1 MIVLFGCTEMTE
13 TPLSAIPETNE
24 NVSAAASETNEKRS
38 VIYPVP
44 ACYGE
49 SEQVTATL
57 NGQKLPVIRCHEEYD
72 YCSFAFRGESTLT
85 IDAGEDVR
93 SVSVS
98 PLAKEI
104 PFEKNGKT
112 VTITMTQPEYLIVR
126 INNKREIVIAA
137 DPLEENPPSPSGEG
151 IWNVAA
157 LGADGTAQTS
167 ATAVIQQAIDAAST
181 AGGGTVYV
189 PAGVYSIGNLQLKS
203 NVHLYLEAG
212 AVLRADRTD
221 EFKLFATYQHS
232 SGTTFSTTYVLY
244 TEPGCE
250 NITIDGRGTI
260 DCLGFQY
267 FQQKSWYNAA
277 FVPNKCDNLKLD
289 GIIIRDT
296 GFWGTVI
303 TYCRDVS
310 VTNTK
315 HFNKPTTI
323 GGNDS
328 IDIVG
333 SQNVLVRRT
342 VALSRDDPYS
352 IKTYVTHSM
361 FEGIGRPAENIVFE
375 DCFAWTRCAAFKLG
389 WGISMGMSDIVFRDC
404 YAYSCNIG
412 LAVTHFGG
420 SAPVRNV
427 TFENI
432 DIESFKLADSRWLLA
447 AISTYQPSA
456 KRSEWGSVSDLTFRN
471 INVRGQW
478 NTSNLLAGHDKYTCI
493 SNVQFSN
500 ITLLGESCTTLE
512 EMDVESNEFTKNVT
526 ISADT

>member
-1 MIVLFGCTEMTE
+1 MILFSGCMETAE
-13 TPLSAIPETNE
+13 TPLSAVSDTKE
-24 NVSAAASETNEKRS
+24 NRS

-49 SEQVTATL
+49 SEQVTAVIG
-57 NGQKLPVIRCHEEYD
+57 GQKLPVIRCHEEYD
-72 YCSFAFRGESTLT
+72 YCSFAFRGTITLT
-85 IDAGEDVR
+85 IDAGEEVK
-93 SVSVS
+93 SVSIS

-104 PFEKNGKT
+104 PFEKNGRT
-112 VTITMTQPEYLIVR
+112 VAITMTQPEYLIVK

-137 DPLEENPPSPSGEG
+137 DPLEENVPAPSGEG

-167 ATAVIQQAIDAAST
+167 ATAVIQQAINAAS
-181 AGGGTVYV
+181 AAEGGTVYI
-189 PAGVYSIGNLQLKS
+189 PAGVYSIGNLELKS

-212 AVLRADRTD
+212 AVLRADRPD

-277 FVPNKCDNLKLD
+277 FIPNRCDNLKLD

-315 HFNKPTTI
+315 HFNKTHTI
-323 GGNDS
+323 GGNDCM
-328 IDIVG
+328 DIVG

-342 VALSRDDPYS
+342 IGLSRDDPYS

-361 FEGIGRPAENIVFE
+361 FEGIGRAAENIVFE

-389 WGISMGMSDIVFRDC
+389 WGINMGMSDIVFRDC

-412 LAVTHFGG
+412 LGVTHFGG
-420 SAPVRNV
+420 SAPIRNV

-432 DIESFKLADSRWLLA
+432 DIESFMLADSRWLLA
-447 AISTYQPSA
+447 AISTYNPNA
-456 KRSEWGSVSDLTFRN
+456 KRTEWGSVSDLTFRN

-478 NTSNLLAGHDKYTCI
+478 NTANLLSGYDKYTRI
-493 SNVQFSN
+493 SNVHFSG
-500 ITLLGESCTTLE
+500 ITLLGKSCSALE
-512 EMDVESNEFTKNVT
+512 EMDVKINEFTENVT
-526 ISADT
+526 VSADS